1 MFSLFSKLFTKTEN
15 KYNHNEKTEL
25 INEELPRGIS
35 NARFVIDR
43 VLTEN
48 IKVGILNKGSIIL
61 DEYFIPVKYT
71 NQGLQYKNEYYNL
84 IQYKLEP
91 TKLIYDFKGLNSMDR
106 ITLELTLISPDI
118 QISLHNYN
126 TIFEKGFINNNI
138 RKTYK
143 TIKMESN
150 DIDKIY
156 ELFNSF

>member
-1 MFSLFSKLFTKTEN
+1 MFSIFSKLFNN
-15 KYNHNEKTEL
+15 KYINTDNNESTNL
-25 INEELPRGIS
+25 LNTELPRGIS
-35 NARFVIDR
+35 GARFVIDR

-48 IKVGILNKGSIIL
+48 IKVGILNKGSTIL

-84 IQYKLEP
+84 IQYNIEPEKL
-91 TKLIYDFKGLNSMDR
+91 TYDFKGLNSVDR
-106 ITLELTLISPDI
+106 ITLELSRISPDI

-143 TIKMESN
+143 TINLESN
-150 DIDKIY
+150 DIDKIFD
-156 ELFNSF
+156 LLKSS